1 MAISLLPIDPNH
13 LFATVCCA
21 GAVIVLVTV
30 ETRVWMTVVGLTD
43 DCIIVDTRTAVTVTS
58 RACCVTV
65 ETRTAVMVVDR
76 TRADIVLTRVWITV
90 DVGPERT
97 DVIVVM
103 RCWTTF
109 DVATA

>member
-1 MAISLLPIDPNH
+1 
-13 LFATVCCA
+13 
-21 GAVIVLVTV
+21 
-30 ETRVWMTVVGLTD
+30 
-43 DCIIVDTRTAVTVTS
+43 
-58 RACCVTV
+58 
-65 ETRTAVMVVDR
+65 MVVDR